1 MRYTDKENISGAD
14 ALLASLINQGVET
27 VFGYPGGSI
36 TPVYDRLQDYPELH
50 HLLTRHE
57 QGAVHA
63 AQGYARVS
71 NQTGVCMATS
81 GPGATNLLTGI
92 ADAMLDST
100 PVVCIAAQVPAAALG
115 TDFFQEADMINM
127 TIPITKWNYQITR
140 FDEIVPTI
148 AKAFYVARAGRPGPV
163 YIEITK
169 NALVERCGVSRD
181 KVTVIRNA
189 VSRNFLSGE
198 GKAIPLPAPNLVYL
212 GTVAE
217 WLDWETLRTYARR
230 HPDVSLIFIGPGSPN
245 IRRGMPRNMI
255 FLPPVPHREI
265 CRYLRSA
272 DVLLLPFQV
281 NELVS
286 GVDPVKLYEYL
297 SLNRPVVAS
306 YWEELDHF
314 SRSGGI
320 HFYRSPDDFE
330 SAAAKAFAAAR
341 TKLPP
346 DEQFYRENL
355 WEKRFPAFLALL
367 DATGRVD

>member
-1 MRYTDKENISGAD
+1 MKILYFAPVSWNWARQRPHFIAEALAGAGHEVVFFSIIPFGRKKSPCGRSGAVMVEERHVLPLALRFPLID
-14 ALLASLINQGVET
+14 RWNACRIRRLLACRDFDAVVLTNPRQRK
-27 VFGYPGGSI
+27 F
-36 TPVYDRLQDYPELH
+36 LPE
-50 HLLTRHE
+50 HLLS
-57 QGAVHA
+57 HA
-63 AQGYARVS
+63 RLIYDCMDNLPFFYSGRIRARMAEEERELCRMVS
-71 NQTGVCMATS
+71 AIS
-81 GPGATNLLTGI
+81 ASSDYL
-92 ADAMLDST
+92 
-100 PVVCIAAQVPAAALG
+100 
-115 TDFFQEADMINM
+115 
-127 TIPITKWNYQITR
+127 
-140 FDEIVPTI
+140 
-148 AKAFYVARAGRPGPV
+148 
-163 YIEITK
+163 K

-281 NELVS
+281 NELIR